1 MATTLPCWAIP
12 VPHPLSVSQIASTVA
27 HRTVPA
33 GNAKRPTDRF
43 LDAQIGELCALHRRL
58 KRISRRL
65 QLRILVC
72 QAGLSP
78 VDMLTAPVLVNL
90 CLEAQHLEALMGEVV
105 DQNRQSLRQA
115 QASYCQKII
124 IEQVKP

>member
-1 MATTLPCWAIP
+1 VL
-12 VPHPLSVSQIASTVA
+12 
-27 HRTVPA
+27 A
-33 GNAKRPTDRF
+33 GKAKRPTDRF

-78 VDMLTAPVLVNL
+78 VDMFTAPVLVSL
-90 CLEAQHLEALMGEVV
+90 CFEAQQLEALMGEFV
-105 DQNRQSLRQA
+105 DQNRRSLRQA
-115 QASYCQKII
+115 QASHCQQII
-124 IEQVKP
+124 IEQGKP